1 MWTAVPLNPDLLPP
15 SAFLFS
21 SWRRFCHPEC
31 TSDFNSWPL
40 NARGQ
45 RCTGNNFTLK
55 MKGKWSGRTPGWPG
69 GEVQSEPR
77 MEGRGVLTSMRLT
90 SGQER
95 ATDGPLR
102 ATAGDV
108 WKQLSMGK
116 NSLTAEKRWNEK
128 PVINYSPSCRSKPL
142 RPSFLF
148 RTQIRIVLIKSECFL
163 TLHRQQGYHVQGP
176 EGSKDIDKIVHV
188 TSVVQLS
195 FHDAMG
201 ILFVHK
207 EN

>member
-1 MWTAVPLNPDLLPP
+1 MIRQDAGVTGWRSAVRAAPV
-15 SAFLFS
+15 
-21 SWRRFCHPEC
+21 H
-31 TSDFNSWPL
+31 
-40 NARGQ
+40 
-45 RCTGNNFTLK
+45 
-55 MKGKWSGRTPGWPG
+55 
-69 GEVQSEPR
+69 SEPR

-95 ATDGPLR
+95 AT
-102 ATAGDV
+102 AGDV

-116 NSLTAEKRWNEK
+116 NSLTAEK

-142 RPSFLF
+142 RPSFIF
-148 RTQIRIVLIKSECFL
+148 RTQIRIVLMKSESFL
-163 TLHRQQGYHVQGP
+163 TLHREKGSYHVQGP

-188 TSVVQLS
+188 TSVVQPS
-195 FHDAMG
+195 FHDVMG